1 MIRRPRTVDTG
12 VQTQWQDL
20 PVERVLSD
28 GTPVLIWP
36 LLPTDGQSLRQ
47 AFTELSPRSRRLRFL
62 SPLDDLDSAMLRR
75 LVDEVDQDHHVAFV
89 MVAFPSDG
97 RPEHPVGVARL
108 VAYDDD
114 PSTAELAV
122 TVVDEW
128 QGVGAGT
135 LLADVL
141 LRHRPARVRRLLTEV
156 ATDNPASIAM
166 LRRLGAVRLRLS
178 YPGVF
183 EVTVDLP
190 LGRDGEVGGVDQ
202 PGGDI
207 RHRESDGSAA
217 VLDELRSELEDAR
230 HPSLL

>member
-1 MIRRPRTVDTG
+1 MIRRPRTVDNY
-12 VQTQWQDL
+12 VQTPWRDI
-20 PVERVLSD
+20 PIERVLSD
-28 GTPVLIWP
+28 GTSVMIWP

-75 LVDEVDQDHHVAFV
+75 LVDDVDQDHHVAFV
-89 MVAFPSDG
+89 MVAFPADD
-97 RPEHPVGVARL
+97 RPEHPIGVARL

-114 PSTAELAV
+114 PATAELAV

-141 LRHRPARVRRLLTEV
+141 MHHRPARVRRLLTEV

-166 LRRLGAVRLRLS
+166 LRRLGDVRLRLS
-178 YPGVF
+178 YPGVY
-183 EVTVDLP
+183 EVTVALP
-190 LGRDGEVGGVDQ
+190 LAADGEVGGVDK
-202 PGGDI
+202 PSRDVG
-207 RHRESDGSAA
+207 HREADGSAA
-217 VLDELRSELEDAR
+217 VPDELRGQFEDAR
-230 HPSLL
+230 HPALL

>member
-1 MIRRPRTVDTG
+1 MEPNWRDMPIETVLG
-12 VQTQWQDL
+12 
-20 PVERVLSD
+20 D
-28 GTPVLIWP
+28 GTPAMIWP

-47 AFTELSPRSRRLRFL
+47 ALTELSPRSRRLRFL

-75 LVDEVDQDHHVAFV
+75 LVDDVDQDHHVAFV
-89 MVAFPSDG
+89 MVAFPADG

-114 PSTAELAV
+114 PSTAEIAV

-135 LLADVL
+135 VLADVL
-141 LRHRPARVRRLLTEV
+141 MEHRATRVRRLLTEV

-166 LRRLGAVRLRLS
+166 LRRLGALRLRLT
-178 YPGVF
+178 YPGVY
-183 EVTVDLP
+183 EATVALP
-190 LGRDGEVGGVDQ
+190 LRRHSEVGGVDQ
-202 PGGDI
+202 PRGDVG
-207 RHRESDGSAA
+207 HREADGPTA
-217 VLDELRSELEDAR
+217 VPDQLSRELENTR